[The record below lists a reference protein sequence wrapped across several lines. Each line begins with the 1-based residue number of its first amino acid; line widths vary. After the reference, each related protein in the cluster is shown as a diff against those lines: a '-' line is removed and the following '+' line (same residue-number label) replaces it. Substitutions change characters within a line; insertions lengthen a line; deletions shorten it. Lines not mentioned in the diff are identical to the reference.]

1 MLNKRRFGESA
12 TTMAGHS
19 GVEMTNYYEEDPD
32 NIEWK
37 IAESKLDLKAD
48 LKREALPTF
57 YKLCFLDI

>member
-32 NIEWK
+32 DIEWK
-37 IAESKLDLKAD
+37 IAEPKLDLKAD
-48 LKREALPTF
+48 LKR
-57 YKLCFLDI
+57 